1 MGKIIA
7 MFVLCLIMSL
17 GVLKIMETIKTA
29 ILYRSNENILII
41 CKPKSNQKNIEM
53 LLRSLIIDAENMKTP
68 KKTEIIIQT
77 DNLEQNEIKIVN
89 DFCVKHKNIT
99 VNEKSE

>member
-1 MGKIIA
+1 
-7 MFVLCLIMSL
+7 
-17 GVLKIMETIKTA
+17 
-29 ILYRSNENILII
+29 
-41 CKPKSNQKNIEM
+41 M

-77 DNLEQNEIKIVN
+77 DNLEQNEIKILK